1 MSPRQFQ
8 LTRPRGTRHYVPT
21 CSASH
26 SSFNSRVRE
35 GRDRRHAAGS
45 EALDVSTHASARDA
59 TRLWGLPVMRRDV
72 STHASARDA
81 TATQLQQLAELKF
94 QLTRPRGTRPARISL
109 KQLLYLFQLTR
120 PRGTRQTISSTIS
133 VRLRFNSR
141 VREGR
146 DVALFLFVSSEKFQL
161 TRPRGTRRGRAENVA
176 LCAEFQLTRPR
187 GTRLSL
193 LCHCS
198 STPRFQLTR
207 PRGTRP
213 RRRTTA
219 PKPKR
224 FNSRVREGRDLC
236 LQASCP

>member
-1 MSPRQFQ
+1 
-8 LTRPRGTRHYVPT
+8 
-21 CSASH
+21 
-26 SSFNSRVRE
+26 
-35 GRDRRHAAGS
+35 
-45 EALDVSTHASARDA
+45 
-59 TRLWGLPVMRRDV
+59 MRRDV

-141 VREGR
+141 GREGR
-146 DVALFLFVSSEKFQL
+146 DVALFLFVSSETFQL